1 MKSLLC
7 IHPGE
12 TLYEDFMQPYGLT
25 VAQVASDIGASTT
38 EIREIVNGKRAITA
52 DMALR
57 LAKYF
62 DTSAKI
68 WLRLQARYDLEM
80 AEQRFGQKIENEV
93 KVLIIPQSPVMA
105 STLATTP
112 H

>member
-1 MKSLLC
+1 MERLLC

-12 TLYEDFMQPYGLT
+12 TLYEDFMRPYGLT
-25 VAQVASDIGASTT
+25 SPKVASDIGVSATQ
-38 EIREIVNGKRAITA
+38 IRQIVGGKRAITA
-52 DMALR
+52 NMALR

-68 WLRLQARYDLEM
+68 WLRLQARYDLEV
-80 AEQRFGQKIENEV
+80 AEQRLGQKIDNEV
-93 KVLIIPQSPVMA
+93 KVLIIPQSTAMA
-105 STLATTP
+105 SASVASP